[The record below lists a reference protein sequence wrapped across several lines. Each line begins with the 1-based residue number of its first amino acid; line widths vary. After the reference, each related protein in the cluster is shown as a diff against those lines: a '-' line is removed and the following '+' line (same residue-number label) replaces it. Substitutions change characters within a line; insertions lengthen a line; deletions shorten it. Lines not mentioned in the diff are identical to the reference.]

1 MSEGMKELFDISAIS
16 DKGRVRQKNE
26 DYYGIFEPETEDLM
40 KERGV
45 LAIVSDGMGG
55 HFSGGDASRLTVE
68 VMSEAYFEENDRDP
82 ARILEEA
89 LCKANREVFHQV
101 GEGRNGLAGTTCTA
115 VVFFPDRLIIAHAGD
130 SRAYLLRE
138 GEMEQLT
145 HDHSVVGEMY
155 RQGMLD
161 EEEARTHPRR
171 NVITKAIGL
180 REEVVPDIMH
190 SEKFVRGDAVLI
202 CSDGLF
208 SMLREKEIGEIAMSV
223 DPEKACQRLVDRAN
237 EEGGADNE
245 NDEGEESGKEASG

>member
-26 DYYGIFEPETEDLM
+26 DYFGIFEPETEDLM
-40 KERGV
+40 KERGI

-68 VMSEAYFEENDRDP
+68 VMSETYYEENDHDP
-82 ARILEEA
+82 SRILEES

-130 SRAYLLRE
+130 SRAYLIRN
-138 GEMEQLT
+138 GGMEQLT
-145 HDHSVVGEMY
+145 HDHSVVGEMF

-180 REEVVPDIMH
+180 REEVTPDMSH
-190 SEKFVRGDAVLI
+190 SEVFEQGDIVVI

-208 SMLREKEIGEIAMSV
+208 SMLREKEIREIASSI
-223 DPEKACQRLVDRAN
+223 DPDKACRRLVDRAN
-237 EEGGADNE
+237 EEGGDDNITVIVARR
-245 NDEGEESGKEASG
+245 K